1 MHAYRD
7 GDIKVVRITGRRKAR
22 TSCGTPQGLAMQD
35 EAKSESIAERQGR
48 CRDEKKRWESKAGG
62 MPLNEHS

>member
-35 EAKSESIAERQGR
+35 EAKSESMAERKGR
-48 CRDEKKRWESKAGG
+48 CRNAIE
-62 MPLNEHS
+62 